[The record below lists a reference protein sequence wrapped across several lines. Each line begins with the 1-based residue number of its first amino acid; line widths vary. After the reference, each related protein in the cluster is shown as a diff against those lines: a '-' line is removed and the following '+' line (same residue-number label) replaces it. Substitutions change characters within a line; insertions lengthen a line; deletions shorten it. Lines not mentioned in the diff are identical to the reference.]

1 MHLPS
6 AKPTRCA
13 VHRRACCRLSA
24 PTPATATGV
33 GILATGAGTIEVVIP
48 KLREGC
54 YFYFPNWLL
63 ERRKR
68 AERDASGS
76 AALNQSGRAGTSE
89 SASFARSPM
98 KTRTLAEWP
107 ATSLAKSSE
116 QETHCGTSRRSS
128 PL

>member
-1 MHLPS
+1 MRS
-6 AKPTRCA
+6 AERTNARNGYRC
-13 VHRRACCRLSA
+13 RDFGNR
-24 PTPATATGV
+24 
-33 GILATGAGTIEVVIP
+33 GAGTIEVVIP

-76 AALNQSGRAGTSE
+76 AALSQSGRAGTSE